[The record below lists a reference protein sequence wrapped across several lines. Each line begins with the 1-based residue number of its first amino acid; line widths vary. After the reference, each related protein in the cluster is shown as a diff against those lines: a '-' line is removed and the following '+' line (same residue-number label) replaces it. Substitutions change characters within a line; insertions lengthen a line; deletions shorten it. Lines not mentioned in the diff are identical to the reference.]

1 MYSIFPLD
9 PLNIT
14 QETASTDATTTSE
27 MGHSILQ
34 EKLTKLW
41 NMHKSNVLREEINQ
55 TVYQTVLIM
64 K

>member
-1 MYSIFPLD
+1 MQQQL
-9 PLNIT
+9 
-14 QETASTDATTTSE
+14 QKW
-27 MGHSILQ
+27 GILQ